1 MKDISKNY
9 LTIQGWMVQDLKL
22 NSNSLLTFALIYG
35 FCQDTQS
42 EFTGSINYICNWLN
56 CSRPT
61 VIKALNE
68 LVELDIIIKT
78 EKIING
84 VQFNTYKINL
94 GIVNKLC
101 RGSKETLQ
109 GVVKKL
115 DGGSK
120 ETLHNNNN
128 KYTNKENIY
137 IDSENLINKQLQAF
151 TEVLEMQPETKKE
164 FENLPKALN
173 IDTDYYTEF
182 IDLWNKHV
190 FEFTDRKVGLTFRD
204 LQPFDKQ
211 NLKNINLPITE
222 ISKGLFALFKQK
234 NIIESCLIT
243 PKHFLFDF
251 NKYYL
256 AGLEYEQ
263 GLKTNKAV
271 ITQFYQT
278 KNK

>member
-61 VIKALNE
+61 VSKALNE
-68 LVELDIIIKT
+68 LIELDVIIKT
-78 EKIING
+78 EKIINS

-94 GIVNKLC
+94 DVVNNLC

-120 ETLHNNNN
+120 ETLHNNN
-128 KYTNKENIY
+128 KYTNNKYIYKNTENNI
-137 IDSENLINKQLQAF
+137 SENQLKIF
-151 TEVLEMQPETKKE
+151 NDIKNNNTDLKKE
-164 FENLPKALN
+164 FEEQEKTLN
-173 IDTDYYTEF
+173 IDSEYYKKVIE
-182 IDLWNKHV
+182 LWNKHI
-190 FEFTDRKVGLTFRD
+190 FKFTDRKVGLTS
-204 LQPFDKQ
+204 LQPIDKQ
-211 NLKNINLPITE
+211 NLKNINLPISE
-222 ISKGLFALFKQK
+222 ISKGMFILFNQK
-234 NIIESCLIT
+234 DIIASCLIT
-243 PKHFLFDF
+243 PKHFFYDF
-251 NKYYL
+251 NKYYV
-256 AGLEYEQ
+256 AGLEYE
-263 GLKTNKAV
+263 KTKK
-271 ITQFYQT
+271 ITQIYQS
-278 KNK
+278 KNN